1 MSNLRIL
8 ANNIHDTTTLTA
20 TSEAMPVENTQRSE
34 RPFTWRSVDL
44 QTQVIEA
51 TLQDGAYIDCIA
63 LARHNL
69 GPLGSVRFEC
79 FLGDFTDDKR
89 VKDSGEMPTAML
101 IPAGIW
107 RAGIDPWGAT
117 YNELLPGGSSLA
129 IYWLDT
135 PVAADRYRITL
146 SSSDTS
152 PTGYFEIGRI
162 FSGLS
167 FAPSVNM
174 NWGTNVRWVESSEH
188 IRTEGG
194 SMRTVG
200 TSELYRAF
208 DFKLDWLADTDRQR
222 LVTELAKA
230 GRERDLLVSLYPQSG
245 GLHELEHTMIC
256 RRINN
261 FAHNHNHYNNWQAQ
275 FEFEEV

>member
-8 ANNIHDTTTLTA
+8 ANNIHDSTTLTA
-20 TSEAMPVENTQRSE
+20 TSEAMPVDNTQRSE
-34 RPFTWRSVDL
+34 RPFTWRSTSL

-51 TLQDGAYIDCIA
+51 TLQDGAYIDCVA

-69 GPLGSVRFEC
+69 GPLGSVQFE
-79 FLGDFTDDKR
+79 FFRGSFDAENQ
-89 VKDSGEMPTAML
+89 VQNSGVIPTALL

-117 YNELLPGGSSLA
+117 YNEQLPGGASLA
-129 IYWLDT
+129 IYWLDK

-152 PTGYFEIGRI
+152 PHGYFEIGRI

-200 TSELYRAF
+200 ASDLYRAF
-208 DFKLDWLADTDRQR
+208 DFKLDWLAETDRQR

-230 GRERDLLVSLYPQSG
+230 GRDRDLLVSLYPQSG
-245 GLHELEHTMIC
+245 GLNELEHTMIC
-256 RRINN
+256 RRIND
-261 FAHNHNHYNNWQAQ
+261 FSHTHNHYNNWQTQ